1 MNTVQII
8 VATLLA
14 FLILACAM
22 LAGFTWWITRKVR
35 SALPPQGRTIVVAG
49 GAIHVHEQGEGPP
62 LLLIHGLAG
71 NMRHYTYGVTERLS
85 KHFRVLTI
93 DRPGS
98 GYSKRPATTPADLT
112 TQAAAIAAL
121 LDQLKLPQVFVVGH
135 SLGGAVALTLAVEHA
150 PRVSGL
156 ALVAPLTHLPDD
168 PNPPAAFRTLTISS
182 SWLRKLFAWTLAVP
196 GSIAKRDVVLDQVFG
211 PEAVPRDFAVRGGG
225 LMGLYPHQF
234 IAASRD
240 LQAIPERLPAIVA
253 RYGELR
259 TPLRILFGRNDR
271 ILDWK
276 ANGQALADK
285 VAGATLT
292 LIDGGHMLP
301 VTQAAEVA
309 DFIRETVEL
318 AVVTPRP

>member
-8 VATLLA
+8 VATALA
-14 FLILACAM
+14 FLLLACAM
-22 LAGFTWWITRKVR
+22 LAGFTWWIARKVR
-35 SALPPQGRTIVVAG
+35 SALPPQGRTIAVAG
-49 GAIHVHEQGEGPP
+49 GTIHVHEQGEGPP

-98 GYSKRPATTPADLT
+98 GYSKRPATMPADLT
-112 TQAAAIAAL
+112 TQAAAIASL
-121 LDQLKLPQVFVVGH
+121 LDRLGLPQVFVVGH
-135 SLGGAVALTLAVEHA
+135 SLGGAVALTLAVEH
-150 PRVSGL
+150 PQRVSGL
-156 ALVAPLTHLPDD
+156 ALVAPLTHLPDN
-168 PNPPAAFRTLTISS
+168 PNPPAAFRALTISS
-182 SWLRKLFAWTLAVP
+182 PWLRKLFAWTLAVP
-196 GSIAKRDVVLDQVFG
+196 GSIAKRDAVLDQVFG

-225 LMGLYPHQF
+225 LMGLLPHQF

-240 LQAIPERLPAIVA
+240 LQAVPERLPAIVS
-253 RYGELR
+253 RYDELR
-259 TPLRILFGRNDR
+259 TPLRILFGRADR

-276 ANGQALADK
+276 TNGQALADK

-301 VTQAAEVA
+301 VTQAAQVA
-309 DFIRETVEL
+309 DFIRETVEMT
-318 AVVTPRP
+318 AGGPRP